1 MMKKLGLLE
10 LSPTSFAQ
18 RHLQQAT
25 VRRNEEHKGRHEANS
40 TSTLMARL
48 QFDKY
53 MNFASWFEDDLSKNK
68 WHCIKTIQNDKKMT
82 AYMGLFNDYVTP
94 RGWVV
99 LKETGLSLW

>member
-53 MNFASWFEDDLSKNK
+53 MDFASWFEDDLSKTNGTVSK
-68 WHCIKTIQNDKKMT
+68 LFKTTKK
-82 AYMGLFNDYVTP
+82 
-94 RGWVV
+94 
-99 LKETGLSLW
+99 